1 MAIRQRTSAAK
12 DVIVLT
18 SLVPLPTWLTREDG
32 WVQHVWQSHG
42 LSATSP
48 SCFDPPDSHGHG
60 MAYTSCWSCLYY
72 ELWGTCHHSKSK
84 KTKHK
89 ALAGVDC
96 EWLTPQHKT
105 AFESLNLKAQ
115 RFFQQDIPGLLHF
128 QTSESSYPNQN
139 FWVNMV
145 NMQFGQHRQPVT
157 CNRFMGSPPP
167 RSWEVGGKVTEATE
181 AVSHAPKRPGRQSA
195 NAMKPVAGQKAA
207 ASALAE
213 TASPHVLEHT

>member
-96 EWLTPQHKT
+96 EWLSPQHIGNCIGKL
-105 AFESLNLKAQ
+105 ES
-115 RFFQQDIPGLLHF
+115 
-128 QTSESSYPNQN
+128 
-139 FWVNMV
+139 
-145 NMQFGQHRQPVT
+145 
-157 CNRFMGSPPP
+157 
-167 RSWEVGGKVTEATE
+167 
-181 AVSHAPKRPGRQSA
+181 QSA
-195 NAMKPVAGQKAA
+195 VFLPARHSR
-207 ASALAE
+207 ASALPNLGIIIPESELLGQHGQHAVW
-213 TASPHVLEHT
+213 AA